1 MNSSSHNRSNSVP
14 SAPHPLI
21 SQFEEHFQRLKA
33 SEAAS
38 SSSIIS
44 SKLNCLHALYE
55 CTDKVLQLQTV
66 QQELRSE
73 SCKTSVDELLEGSL
87 MLLDVCAAVKDVL
100 VQSTESIQG
109 LQSAVRR
116 KRRGESA
123 LKSEGDKYLSLR
135 KKAKK
140 TIQNALESFKGFKK
154 GFSSLTSS
162 NTEDEFVS
170 MIRSLKE
177 AEFVTLIQLESL
189 LSFVSG
195 LRAKPKM
202 RSWIAVSKFM
212 QPKRVCCD
220 SDQSNM
226 NEFEKVDAELQSLFQ
241 KHSSVVSVQSFQN
254 SMENLEVGIKNLD
267 SGIEKLERQLIRTR
281 VSLLNIYNY

>member
-21 SQFEEHFQRLKA
+21 SQYEECFQRLKA

-38 SSSIIS
+38 SSSTS
-44 SKLNCLHALYE
+44 SKLNGLHALYE

-66 QQELRSE
+66 QQELRHE
-73 SCKTSVDELLEGSL
+73 SCKNSVDELLEGSL
-87 MLLDVCAAVKDVL
+87 MLLDTCATVKDVL
-100 VQSTESIQG
+100 LQSSESIQG
-109 LQSAVRR
+109 LQSAIRR
-116 KRRGESA
+116 KRWGESA

-140 TIQNALESFKGFKK
+140 TIQNALESFRGFKK
-154 GFSSLTSS
+154 GFLISPISS
-162 NTEDEFVS
+162 NTQDEFVS

-177 AEFVTLIQLESL
+177 AELFTLIQLESL
-189 LSFVSG
+189 LSFVYGSK
-195 LRAKPKM
+195 AKPKM
-202 RSWIAVSKFM
+202 SSWTVVSKFM

-220 SDQSNM
+220 SDQSNT
-226 NEFEKVDAELQSLFQ
+226 NEFEKVDGDLQCLFQ
-241 KHSSVVSVQSFQN
+241 KHSSVVSVKNFQN
-254 SMENLEVGIKNLD
+254 SMENLELCIKGLD
-267 SGIEKLERQLIRTR
+267 SGIEQLERQLIKTR

>member
-14 SAPHPLI
+14 SGPHPLI
-21 SQFEEHFQRLKA
+21 SQYEEHFQRLKA

-44 SKLNCLHALYE
+44 KLNGLHALYE

-66 QQELRSE
+66 QQEFRRE
-73 SCKTSVDELLEGSL
+73 SCKTSVDELLEDSL

-100 VQSTESIQG
+100 LQSTESIQG

-116 KRRGESA
+116 KRWGESA
-123 LKSEGDKYLSLR
+123 LKSEGEKYLSLR

-154 GFSSLTSS
+154 GFSVITSS

-189 LSFVSG
+189 LSFASG
-195 LRAKPKM
+195 SRAKTKM
-202 RSWIAVSKFM
+202 MSNWIAVSKFM

-226 NEFEKVDAELQSLFQ
+226 NEFEKVDGELQSLFQ

-254 SMENLEVGIKNLD
+254 SMENLESFIKNLD
-267 SGIEKLERQLIRTR
+267 SGIEKLERKIIRTR